1 MIDKIRGERN
11 EDSSRPITSRERRF
25 NSCRYKERSLRTSEN
40 YSKVTRVA
48 PARIY
53 APDRPTERVLNKLA
67 MGRHVARPFQ
77 RFPLFSRS
85 LNALHTSRGS
95 YLRTFESPRVFDL
108 VSIRGQFPHGSLE
121 WKPIEVRDSRA
132 VSQPSLV
139 ESGPGTAT
147 RPIARRWKM
156 SGCDPIRCPEDLCV
170 CAATVRGGRNRKR
183 RERERERGT
192 TRSEVYRSAYKFM
205 PVPR

>member
-1 MIDKIRGERN
+1 M
-11 EDSSRPITSRERRF
+11 
-25 NSCRYKERSLRTSEN
+25 
-40 YSKVTRVA
+40 
-48 PARIY
+48 
-53 APDRPTERVLNKLA
+53 LNKLA

-95 YLRTFESPRVFDL
+95 YLRTFESPRVLDL
-108 VSIRGQFPHGSLE
+108 VSIRGQFPNGSLE

-183 RERERERGT
+183 RERERER
-192 TRSEVYRSAYKFM
+192 TRDNTERGVSAGVQIYAGATLM
-205 PVPR
+205 